1 MMFMV
6 KECLLGLADGCKQ
19 KETSSFGDEEG
30 FPLSLSLSPARLL
43 SQVEFPAWLG
53 RRAEARRGEAGPC
66 ADHTEW

>member
-30 FPLSLSLSPARLL
+30 FPLSLSLARPLAFSSGVPGL
-43 SQVEFPAWLG
+43 AW
-53 RRAEARRGEAGPC
+53 AAR
-66 ADHTEW
+66 